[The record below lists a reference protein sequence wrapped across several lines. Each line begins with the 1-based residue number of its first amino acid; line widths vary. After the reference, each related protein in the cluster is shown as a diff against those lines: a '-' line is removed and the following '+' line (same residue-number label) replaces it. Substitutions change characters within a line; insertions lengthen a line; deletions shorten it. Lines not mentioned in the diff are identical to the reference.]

1 MSTVLAFDIGIKNLA
16 YCVLQSA
23 DAEGSAGAGDGA
35 SVSPLSVIALENCNL
50 IESSAEA
57 ARLCSK
63 CSSKATFLSSV
74 SVSASADPPASAV
87 APRSGGAPGRSR
99 GRRSGT
105 VPEAKVS
112 AEAGGSAD
120 AVAPADTEAVTVATC
135 KRHIP
140 SSHTP
145 LSDNE
150 KVCSR
155 IPAVAVL
162 RSIARSAGLPAPSA
176 AKRDSLLSVL
186 STRFALP
193 LTAPKAP
200 RAADQGLE
208 QIHDALRR
216 FVAERWAVFR
226 TCTAI
231 LLENQPAFKN
241 PHMKSVQVLLFAVLR
256 ERFLQEQER
265 GLGCGETPPLPT
277 FHLVHAKKKVA
288 GDGIAKGDAGYK
300 ARKDGSE
307 KRLED
312 LFATG
317 AVAGADHLATWTAA
331 KKKSDMADALCMCVD
346 FLAPGKKS

>member
-23 DAEGSAGAGDGA
+23 DAVSAGAGAGA
-35 SVSPLSVIALENCNL
+35 SVSSAPAVLALENCNL
-50 IESSAEA
+50 IEPSAEA
-57 ARLCSK
+57 SRICSK
-63 CSSKATFLSSV
+63 CRSKATFVSSV
-74 SVSASADPPASAV
+74 GD
-87 APRSGGAPGRSR
+87 
-99 GRRSGT
+99 T
-105 VPEAKVS
+105 
-112 AEAGGSAD
+112 AE
-120 AVAPADTEAVTVATC
+120 ATC

-145 LSDNE
+145 LSVNEKGAPKESPLPSASLSEGKRNE
-150 KVCSR
+150 KVCAR

-162 RSIARSAGLPAPSA
+162 RTIARSAGLAAPSA
-176 AKRDSLLSVL
+176 AKRDDLLATL
-186 STRFALP
+186 ATRFALP
-193 LTAPKAP
+193 LVAPKAP

-216 FVAERWAVFR
+216 FVADRWITFR
-226 TCTAI
+226 QCTAV

-265 GLGCGETPPLPT
+265 SLGCGETAPLPT
-277 FHLVHAKKKVA
+277 FHLVHAKKKVK

-307 KRLED
+307 KRLEE
-312 LFATG
+312 LFATNT
-317 AVAGADHLATWTAA
+317 VAGADHLAAWVAA

-346 FLAPGKKS
+346 FLGGKKA

>member
-16 YCVLQSA
+16 YCVLH
-23 DAEGSAGAGDGA
+23 SAGAGAGAGAGA
-35 SVSPLSVIALENCNL
+35 SVTSTLSVLALENCNL
-50 IESSAEA
+50 LESTTEP

-63 CSSKATFLSSV
+63 CKSKATFLTT
-74 SVSASADPPASAV
+74 V
-87 APRSGGAPGRSR
+87 AETESR
-99 GRRSGT
+99 
-105 VPEAKVS
+105 
-112 AEAGGSAD
+112 
-120 AVAPADTEAVTVATC
+120 TEATC

-140 SSHTP
+140 STHTP
-145 LSDNE
+145 LSSNE

-155 IPAVAVL
+155 IPAVAAL

-176 AKRDSLLSVL
+176 AKREALLSVL
-186 STRFALP
+186 SARFALP

-208 QIHDALRR
+208 QIHDALRH
-216 FVAERWAVFR
+216 FVTERWPLFR
-226 TCTAI
+226 QCTAV

-265 GLGCGETPPLPT
+265 GLGCGETTPLPT

-317 AVAGADHLATWTAA
+317 TVAGADHLAAWTAA

>member
-23 DAEGSAGAGDGA
+23 DAEAEAEGSAGAGAGA
-35 SVSPLSVIALENCNL
+35 SATPLSVIALENCNL
-50 IESSAEA
+50 IEPSAEA
-57 ARLCSK
+57 TRICSK

-74 SVSASADPPASAV
+74 SVSADPPSSAV
-87 APRSGGAPGRSR
+87 ARSGGAPGRSPR
-99 GRRSGT
+99 ARSGT

-112 AEAGGSAD
+112 AEVSS
-120 AVAPADTEAVTVATC
+120 ADTEAVTVATC

-140 SSHTP
+140 STHTP
-145 LSDNE
+145 LSTDE

-176 AKRDSLLSVL
+176 AKRDALLSVL

-265 GLGCGETPPLPT
+265 GLGCGETTPLPT

-307 KRLED
+307 KRLEE

-317 AVAGADHLATWTAA
+317 AVAGADHLAAWTAA